1 MSVPISFL
9 VTFTGH
15 IFPSF
20 VFKKQTNKAFVEDET
35 PTVLVTSKAQVRGSV
50 SPAIQLL
57 EQHSEITSQS
67 ERQGRERKPDYLCF
81 VWNCKQHTAI
91 V

>member
-1 MSVPISFL
+1 MSP
-9 VTFTGH
+9 
-15 IFPSF
+15 
-20 VFKKQTNKAFVEDET
+20 E
-35 PTVLVTSKAQVRGSV
+35 
-50 SPAIQLL
+50 IQLL

-91 V
+91 VETNNTLKYKKQPSLCNNKFKRLVEAKQFDAEERTLV